1 MSPNSVCSGSP
12 TTGIL
17 IIFKALGMMPE
28 KKKTS
33 IGLTPKITKI
43 DVHFL
48 MFLCSINSC
57 NSPKNKKAKPE
68 ETITNELV
76 QRDLLIGKY
85 GSQQSPNPTQPI
97 PIIIKY
103 IKFRGCECIKI
114 LPAKIPEMPV
124 DKA

>member
-1 MSPNSVCSGSP
+1 
-12 TTGIL
+12 
-17 IIFKALGMMPE
+17 MPE

-33 IGLTPKITKI
+33 IGLTPKMTKI

-57 NSPKNKKAKPE
+57 KMPKNKKAKPE
-68 ETITNELV
+68 DTSTNELV

-103 IKFRGCECIKI
+103 RLFRACECSKI

-124 DKA
+124 DKAGMVLKTPSGSQVFEVAHKCPGNK